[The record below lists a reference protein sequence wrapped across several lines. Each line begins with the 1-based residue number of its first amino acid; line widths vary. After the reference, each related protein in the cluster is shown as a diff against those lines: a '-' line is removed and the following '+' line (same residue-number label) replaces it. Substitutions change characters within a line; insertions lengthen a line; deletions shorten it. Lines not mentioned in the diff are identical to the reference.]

1 MKNMARGVILSANQR
16 SKQDM
21 LTAPELTVI
30 GIIAVL
36 LALIAFTR
44 LRIDIIALIVLLMV
58 ALTRLVSPADA
69 LSGFSSSVVITII
82 GLLVI
87 TRGLEQ
93 AGVMQWVAR
102 QLQTY
107 GRGSEA
113 KLIALVMSAGAAVS
127 LLMNNVAAG
136 AVLLPAVLQV
146 SRDGGAAASKL
157 MMPLAF
163 GVTVGGM
170 ATYFTTA
177 NILMSELLIA
187 QGIAGLGMLDFLP
200 VGGMI
205 VAAGLLYM
213 LSFGRRLLPN
223 RASLTQSFHQ
233 VDLRDTYELAEQMW
247 QVRVAP
253 GSRLANQTVQDSDI
267 NAELGLTVA
276 AVWRGGETI
285 TIPKS
290 NQMIYPADEL
300 LIVGREDRL
309 EQLLAWGNELI
320 DSEKHAVQ
328 GVLPIEPIEIMIAP
342 RSNAIGKTLS
352 QMKLNRDAG
361 LLAMALWRDGQ
372 SFHTDVRK
380 MPLQVGDAILVVGQ
394 SSDIQNLS
402 HNSNFIL
409 PAGEY
414 SAQAVESRKAPY
426 AVGITAIV
434 LALAFLNIVALPIAM
449 LAGAAAMVL
458 TRCLRMEQFYDAVD
472 WRTIFLVAGMLPL
485 SLAMAETG
493 LADRVGALLEVG
505 LMNASP
511 LLLFAV
517 IALLTMMVAQVIGGQ
532 VTPLLVG
539 PIAIKAAL
547 QMGIDPRAMAL
558 AVAMACSLAFITPIS
573 HPVNILVMGPGG
585 YKFSDFSKVGFGMTL
600 VTLLTMML
608 GLALLWGV

>member
-1 MKNMARGVILSANQR
+1 MFCAIRYTCR
-16 SKQDM
+16 M
-21 LTAPELTVI
+21 LTSPELTVI
-30 GIIAVL
+30 GIIAIL
-36 LALIAFTR
+36 LGLIFFTR
-44 LRIDIIALIVLLMV
+44 LRVDVIALLVLLMV
-58 ALTRLVSPADA
+58 ALARLVPADAA

-87 TRGLEQ
+87 TSGLEQ
-93 AGVMQWVAR
+93 TGVMQWAAR

-113 KLIALVMSAGAAVS
+113 KLIALVMTAGAAVS
-127 LLMNNVAAG
+127 LLMNNVAAA

-146 SRDGGAAASKL
+146 SRDGGVAASKL
-157 MMPLAF
+157 MIPLAF

-177 NILMSELLIA
+177 NILMSELLIT
-187 QGIAGLGMLDFLP
+187 QGIAGLGMLDFMP
-200 VGGMI
+200 VGGLI

-213 LSFGRRLLPN
+213 LLFGRRLLPD
-223 RASLTQSFHQ
+223 RASLTHAFNQA
-233 VDLRDTYELAEQMW
+233 DLRDTYDLAERMW
-247 QVRVAP
+247 LVRVLP
-253 GSRLANQTVQDSDI
+253 GSRLAQQTVGESDI

-276 AVWRGGETI
+276 AVWRGRETI

-290 NQMIYPADEL
+290 NQMIYPADKL
-300 LIVGREDRL
+300 LIVGREERL
-309 EQLLAWGNELI
+309 QQLLAWGNELI
-320 DSEKHAVQ
+320 EGGAKAVA
-328 GVLPIEPIEIMIAP
+328 GELPIEPIEITIAP
-342 RSNAIGKTLS
+342 RSDAIGKTLS

-394 SSDIQNLS
+394 SADIENLS
-402 HNSNFIL
+402 QNSNYIL

-414 SAQAVESRKAPY
+414 SAQAIDSTKAPY
-426 AVGITAIV
+426 AVGITATV
-434 LALAFLNIVALPIAM
+434 LTLAFLNLLPTAIAM

-458 TRCLRMEQFYDAVD
+458 TRCLRMQQFYAAVD
-472 WRTIFLVAGMLPL
+472 WRTVFLVAGMLPL
-485 SLAMAETG
+485 SLAISESG
-493 LADRVGALLEVG
+493 LADRVGAFLE
-505 LMNASP
+505 LSMMNASP

-517 IALLTMMVAQVIGGQ
+517 IALLTMLVVQVIGGQ

-573 HPVNILVMGPGG
+573 HPVNILMMGPGG
-585 YKFSDFSKVGFGMTL
+585 YKFSDFSTVGIGMTV
-600 VTLLTMML
+600 VTLLTMLL

>member
-1 MKNMARGVILSANQR
+1 
-16 SKQDM
+16 M
-21 LTAPELTVI
+21 LTTPEITVI
-30 GIIAVL
+30 GIIAIL
-36 LALIAFTR
+36 LGLIFFTR
-44 LRIDIIALIVLLMV
+44 LRIDLIALLVLLMV
-58 ALTRLVSPADA
+58 ALTRLVPPSDA

-87 TRGLEQ
+87 TRALEQ
-93 AGVMQWVAR
+93 TGVMQWAAR

-127 LLMNNVAAG
+127 LIMNNVAAG

-146 SRDGGAAASKL
+146 SRDSGVAASKL
-157 MMPLAF
+157 MIPLAF

-177 NILMSELLIA
+177 NILMSEVLIA
-187 QGIAGLGMLDFLP
+187 QGIAGLGMLDFMP

-213 LSFGRRLLPN
+213 LVFGRRLLPD

-233 VDLRDTYELAEQMW
+233 VDLHDTYDLAEQMW
-247 QVRVAP
+247 QVRVNP
-253 GSRLANQTVQDSDI
+253 GSRLANQTVQESDI

-276 AVWRGGETI
+276 AVWRGRETI

-309 EQLLAWGNELI
+309 AQLLAWGNELI
-320 DSEKHAVQ
+320 ESDKHAVQ

-402 HNSNFIL
+402 NNSNFIL

-414 SAQAVESRKAPY
+414 SAQATESGKAPY
-426 AVGITAIV
+426 AVGITVMV
-434 LALAFLNIVALPIAM
+434 LALAFLQIAPTPIAM

-458 TRCLRMEQFYDAVD
+458 TRCLRMEQFYAAVD

-485 SLAMAETG
+485 SLALTETG
-493 LADRVGALLEVG
+493 LADRIGAFLE
-505 LMNASP
+505 LSLTNASP

-517 IALLTMMVAQVIGGQ
+517 IALLTMLVVQVIGGQ

-547 QMGIDPRAMAL
+547 QMGVDPRAMAV
-558 AVAMACSLAFITPIS
+558 AVAMACSLAFITPMS
-573 HPVNILVMGPGG
+573 HPVNILMMGPGG
-585 YKFSDFSKVGFGMTL
+585 YKFSDFSKVGIGMTI
-600 VTLLTMML
+600 VTLLTMLL
-608 GLALLWGV
+608 GFSLLWGV

>member
-1 MKNMARGVILSANQR
+1 MVMNSNMLSSA
-16 SKQDM
+16 
-21 LTAPELTVI
+21 ELTVI
-30 GIIAVL
+30 GIIVVTL
-36 LALIAFTR
+36 GLIAFTR
-44 LRIDIIALIVLLMV
+44 LRIDIIALLVLLMV
-58 ALTRLVSPADA
+58 ALTRLVPADAA

-93 AGVMQWVAR
+93 TGVMQWVAR
-102 QLQTY
+102 QLQAY

-146 SRDGGAAASKL
+146 SRDGGVAASKL
-157 MMPLAF
+157 MIPLAF
-163 GVTVGGM
+163 GVTLGGM

-187 QGIAGLGMLDFLP
+187 QSIAGLGMLDFMP

-213 LSFGRRLLPN
+213 LLFGRRALPD
-223 RASLTQSFHQ
+223 RTSLTQSFHQ
-233 VDLRDTYELAEQMW
+233 VDLHDTYELAEQMW
-247 QVRVAP
+247 QVRVTP
-253 GSRLANQTVQDSDI
+253 GSRLANQTVQESDI
-267 NAELGLTVA
+267 NADLGLTVA

-320 DSEKHAVQ
+320 ESDKHAVQ

-352 QMKLNRDAG
+352 ELKLNRDAG

-402 HNSNFIL
+402 QNSNFIL

-414 SAQAVESRKAPY
+414 STQTIESRKAPY
-426 AVGITAIV
+426 AILITASA
-434 LALAFLNIVALPIAM
+434 LALAILNIIPLPFAM

-458 TRCLRMEQFYDAVD
+458 TRCLRMEQFYTAVD
-472 WRTIFLVAGMLPL
+472 WRTIFLIAGMLPL
-485 SLAMAETG
+485 SLAMAESG
-493 LADRVGALLEVG
+493 LADRVGAFLELS

-517 IALLTMMVAQVIGGQ
+517 IALLTMLVVQVIGGQ

-547 QMGIDPRAMAL
+547 QMGIDPRAMAV

-573 HPVNILVMGPGG
+573 HPVNILMMGPGG
-585 YKFSDFSKVGFGMTL
+585 YKFSDFSRVGIGMTI
-600 VTLLTMML
+600 VTLLTMLL

>member
-1 MKNMARGVILSANQR
+1 
-16 SKQDM
+16 M
-21 LTAPELTVI
+21 LTYPELTVI
-30 GIIAVL
+30 GIIVVL

-44 LRIDIIALIVLLMV
+44 LRIDIIALLVLLMV
-58 ALTRLVSPADA
+58 ALTRLVPASDA

-93 AGVMQWVAR
+93 TGVMQWVAR
-102 QLQTY
+102 QLSAY

-146 SRDGGAAASKL
+146 SRDGGVAASKL
-157 MMPLAF
+157 MIPLAF
-163 GVTVGGM
+163 GVTLGGM

-187 QGIAGLGMLDFLP
+187 QGIAGLGMLDFMP

-213 LSFGRRLLPN
+213 LLFGRRTLPD

-233 VDLRDTYELAEQMW
+233 IDLHDTYELAEQMW
-247 QVRVAP
+247 QVRVTP
-253 GSRLANQTVQDSDI
+253 GSRLAYQTVQESDI

-276 AVWRGGETI
+276 AIWRERETI

-290 NQMIYPADEL
+290 TQVIYPADEL

-320 DSEKHAVQ
+320 ESDKHAVQ

-414 SAQAVESRKAPY
+414 SAQAIESRKAPY

-434 LALAFLNIVALPIAM
+434 LGLSFLNIVPTPIAM

-458 TRCLRMEQFYDAVD
+458 TRCLRMEQFYAAVD
-472 WRTIFLVAGMLPL
+472 WRTIFLIAGMLPL

-493 LADRVGALLEVG
+493 LADRVGTILELS

-511 LLLFAV
+511 LLLFAA
-517 IALLTMMVAQVIGGQ
+517 IALLTMLVVQVIGGQ

-547 QMGIDPRAMAL
+547 QLGIDPRAMAL
-558 AVAMACSLAFITPIS
+558 AVAMSCSLAFITPIS
-573 HPVNILVMGPGG
+573 HPVNILMMGPGG
-585 YKFSDFSKVGFGMTL
+585 YKFSDFSKVGIGMTI
-600 VTLLTMML
+600 VTLLAMML
-608 GLALLWGV
+608 GLTVIWGV

>member
-1 MKNMARGVILSANQR
+1 
-16 SKQDM
+16 M
-21 LTAPELTVI
+21 LTSPELTVI
-30 GIIAVL
+30 GIIGIT
-36 LALIAFTR
+36 LALIALTR
-44 LRIDIIALIVLLMV
+44 LRIDLIALLVLLMV
-58 ALTRLVSPADA
+58 ALTGLAPAAAA
-69 LSGFSSSVVITII
+69 LSGFSSAVVITII

-87 TRGLEQ
+87 TRALEQ
-93 AGVMQWVAR
+93 TGVMQWVAR
-102 QLQTY
+102 QLQAY
-107 GRGSEA
+107 GSGSEP

-146 SRDGGAAASKL
+146 ARESGVAASKL
-157 MMPLAF
+157 MIPLAF

-187 QGIAGLGMLDFLP
+187 QDIAGLGMFDFLP

-213 LSFGRRLLPN
+213 LLFGRGLLPE
-223 RASLTQSFHQ
+223 RASLTQSFRQ
-233 VDLRDTYELAEQMW
+233 VNLQDTYELAQRMW
-247 QVRVAP
+247 LVRVRP
-253 GSRLANQTVQDSDI
+253 GSRLAHQTVQESDI

-276 AVWRGGETI
+276 AVWRGRETI
-285 TIPKS
+285 PIPKS

-300 LIVGREDRL
+300 LIVGREERL
-309 EQLLAWGNELI
+309 QQLLAWGIELI
-320 DSEKHAVQ
+320 EGGAYAAADE
-328 GVLPIEPIEIMIAP
+328 LPIEPIEIMIAP

-352 QMKLNRDAG
+352 EMKLNRDAG
-361 LLAMALWRDGQ
+361 LLAVALWRDGQ
-372 SFHTDVRK
+372 SFHTDVRNT
-380 MPLQVGDAILVVGQ
+380 PLQVGDAILVVGQ
-394 SSDIQNLS
+394 SSDIHNLS

-414 SAQAVESRKAPY
+414 SALTNESRRAPY
-426 AVGITAIV
+426 AVGITAA
-434 LALAFLNIVALPIAM
+434 ALTLSLLNIAPTPIAM

-458 TRCLRMEQFYDAVD
+458 TRCLTMRQFYAAVD

-485 SLAMAETG
+485 SLAITGSG
-493 LADRVGALLEVG
+493 LADRVGGLLESN

-517 IALLTMMVAQVIGGQ
+517 IALLTMLVVQVIGGQ

-547 QMGIDPRAMAL
+547 QMGIDPRAMAV

-573 HPVNILVMGPGG
+573 HPVNILMMGPGG
-585 YKFSDFSKVGFGMTL
+585 YRFSDFSRVGAGMTV
-600 VTLLTMML
+600 VTLLTMLL
-608 GLALLWGV
+608 GMALVWGV

>member
-1 MKNMARGVILSANQR
+1 
-16 SKQDM
+16 M
-21 LTAPELTVI
+21 LTSSEITVI
-30 GIIAVL
+30 GIIVVT

-44 LRIDIIALIVLLMV
+44 LRIDIIALLVLLMV
-58 ALTRLVSPADA
+58 ALTELVPASAA

-93 AGVMQWVAR
+93 TGVMQWVAR
-102 QLQTY
+102 QLGAY
-107 GRGSEA
+107 GRGSET

-146 SRDGGAAASKL
+146 ARDSNVAASKL
-157 MMPLAF
+157 MIPLAF

-187 QGIAGLGMLDFLP
+187 QSLAGLGMLDFMS

-205 VAAGLLYM
+205 VAAALLYM
-213 LSFGRRLLPN
+213 LLFGRRLLPD

-233 VDLRDTYELAEQMW
+233 DDLRAAYELAERMW
-247 QVRVAP
+247 LVRVLP
-253 GSRLANQTVQDSDI
+253 GSRLAHQTVQESDI

-276 AVWRGGETI
+276 AVWRGRETI
-285 TIPKS
+285 AIPKS
-290 NQMIYPADEL
+290 TQMIYPADEL
-300 LIVGREDRL
+300 LIVGREERL
-309 EQLLAWGNELI
+309 RQLLAWGIEVI
-320 DSEKHAVQ
+320 EGGAQAVA
-328 GVLPIEPIEIMIAP
+328 GELPIEPIEIMIAP
-342 RSNAIGKTLS
+342 RSNAIGRTLS
-352 QMKLNRDAG
+352 EMKLNRDAG
-361 LLAMALWRDGQ
+361 LLAMALWRDGR

-402 HNSNFIL
+402 QNSNFIL

-414 SAQAVESRKAPY
+414 SAQALESGKAPY
-426 AVGITAIV
+426 AIGITAAV
-434 LALAFLNIVALPIAM
+434 LTLAILNILATPIAM
-449 LAGAAAMVL
+449 LAGAAAMAL
-458 TRCLRMEQFYDAVD
+458 TRCLRMEQFYAAVD

-485 SLAMAETG
+485 SLAITESG
-493 LADRVGALLEVG
+493 LADRVGAFLELS
-505 LMNASP
+505 LMDASP

-517 IALLTMMVAQVIGGQ
+517 IALLTMLVVQVIGGQ

-539 PIAIKAAL
+539 PIAINAAL

-573 HPVNILVMGPGG
+573 HPVNILMMGPGG
-585 YKFSDFSKVGFGMTL
+585 YKFSDFSKVGIGMT
-600 VTLLTMML
+600 VVALLTMLL
-608 GLALLWGV
+608 GLALVWGV

>member
-1 MKNMARGVILSANQR
+1 
-16 SKQDM
+16 M
-21 LTAPELTVI
+21 LTSPELTVI
-30 GIIAVL
+30 GIIVVL
-36 LALIAFTR
+36 LVLITFTR
-44 LRIDIIALIVLLMV
+44 LRIDIIALLALLMV
-58 ALTRLVSPADA
+58 ALTQLVPADAA
-69 LSGFSSSVVITII
+69 LSGFSSAVVITII

-93 AGVMQWVAR
+93 TGVMHWVAR
-102 QLQTY
+102 QLQSY

-146 SRDGGAAASKL
+146 SRESGVATSKL
-157 MMPLAF
+157 MIPLAF

-187 QGIAGLGMLDFLP
+187 QGIAGLGMLDFMP

-213 LSFGRRLLPN
+213 LLFGRRLLPG
-223 RASLTQSFHQ
+223 RAALAQSLQQ
-233 VDLRDTYELAEQMW
+233 YDLHDTYQLADRMW
-247 QVRVAP
+247 LVRVLP
-253 GSRLANQTVQDSDI
+253 GSRLARQTVQESDI

-276 AVWRGGETI
+276 AVWRGRETI

-290 NQMIYPADEL
+290 TQMIYPADEL
-300 LIVGREDRL
+300 LIVGREERL
-309 EQLLAWGNELI
+309 QQLLAWGIELI
-320 DSEKHAVQ
+320 Q
-328 GVLPIEPIEIMIAP
+328 GGASAAAAELPIEPIEIMIAP

-352 QMKLNRDAG
+352 EMKLNRDAG
-361 LLAMALWRDGQ
+361 LLAVALWRDGQ
-372 SFHTDVRK
+372 SLHIDVRN

-414 SAQAVESRKAPY
+414 STQAIDSRKAPY

-434 LALAFLNIVALPIAM
+434 LTLAILNIIPLPIAM
-449 LAGAAAMVL
+449 LAGAAAMAISGCL
-458 TRCLRMEQFYDAVD
+458 TMQQFYSAVD
-472 WRTIFLVAGMLPL
+472 WRVIFLVAGMLPL
-485 SLAMAETG
+485 SLAITETG
-493 LADRVGALLEVG
+493 LADRVGTFLELN
-505 LMNASP
+505 LMHASP

-517 IALLTMMVAQVIGGQ
+517 IALLTMVVVQVIGGQ

-573 HPVNILVMGPGG
+573 HPVNILMMGPGG
-585 YKFSDFSKVGFGMTL
+585 YKFSDFSRVGAGMTI
-600 VTLLTMML
+600 VTLLTMLL
-608 GLALLWGV
+608 GLALVWGV

>member
-1 MKNMARGVILSANQR
+1 
-16 SKQDM
+16 M
-21 LTAPELTVI
+21 LTTPELTVI
-30 GIIAVL
+30 GIIVVT

-44 LRIDIIALIVLLMV
+44 LRIDLIALLVLLMV
-58 ALTRLVSPADA
+58 ALAQLVPADAA

-87 TRGLEQ
+87 TSGLEQ
-93 AGVMQWVAR
+93 SGVMQWVAR
-102 QLQTY
+102 QLGAY

-127 LLMNNVAAG
+127 LIMNNVAAG

-146 SRDGGAAASKL
+146 SRESGVAASKL
-157 MMPLAF
+157 MIPLAF

-177 NILMSELLIA
+177 NILMSELLIT
-187 QGIAGLGMLDFLP
+187 QGIAGLGMLDFMP
-200 VGGMI
+200 VGGLI

-213 LSFGRRLLPN
+213 LLFGRRLLPD
-223 RASLTQSFHQ
+223 RAALTQSFHR
-233 VDLRDTYELAEQMW
+233 VDLHDTYELAEQMW
-247 QVRVAP
+247 QVRVTP
-253 GSRLANQTVQDSDI
+253 DSRLANQTVQESDI

-276 AVWRGGETI
+276 AVWRRGETI

-290 NQMIYPADEL
+290 NQMIFPADEL

-320 DSEKHAVQ
+320 EREKHAVK
-328 GVLPIEPIEIMIAP
+328 GVLPIEPIEITIAP

-352 QMKLNRDAG
+352 EMKLNRDAG
-361 LLAMALWRDGQ
+361 LLAMAIWRDGQ

-380 MPLQVGDAILVVGQ
+380 MPLQVGDAILVVGL
-394 SSDIQNLS
+394 STDIQNLAN
-402 HNSNFIL
+402 NSNFIL

-414 SAQAVESRKAPY
+414 SAQTIDSRKAPY
-426 AVGITAIV
+426 AIGITAIV
-434 LALAFLNIVALPIAM
+434 LTLAFLNILPTPIAM
-449 LAGAAAMVL
+449 LAGAAAMAL
-458 TRCLRMEQFYDAVD
+458 TRCLRMEQFYAAVD

-485 SLAMAETG
+485 SLAISETG
-493 LADRVGALLEVG
+493 LADRVGAYLQSS
-505 LMNASP
+505 LMHASP

-517 IALLTMMVAQVIGGQ
+517 IALLTMSVVQVIGGQ

-547 QMGIDPRAMAL
+547 QMGIDPRAMAV

-573 HPVNILVMGPGG
+573 HPVNILMMGPGG
-585 YKFSDFSKVGFGMTL
+585 YKFSDFSKVGIGMTI
-600 VTLLTMML
+600 VTLLTMLL

>member
-1 MKNMARGVILSANQR
+1 
-16 SKQDM
+16 M
-21 LTAPELTVI
+21 LTSSEITVI
-30 GIIAVL
+30 GIMVAT

-44 LRIDIIALIVLLMV
+44 LRIDLIALLVLLMV
-58 ALTRLVSPADA
+58 ALTELVPASAA

-93 AGVMQWVAR
+93 TGVMQWVAR
-102 QLQTY
+102 QLGAY
-107 GRGSEA
+107 GRGSET

-146 SRDGGAAASKL
+146 ARDSNVAASKL
-157 MMPLAF
+157 MIPLAF

-187 QGIAGLGMLDFLP
+187 QSLAGLGMLDFMP

-205 VAAGLLYM
+205 VAAALLYM
-213 LSFGRRLLPN
+213 LLFGRRLLPD

-233 VDLRDTYELAEQMW
+233 DDLHAAYELAERMW
-247 QVRVAP
+247 LVRVLP
-253 GSRLANQTVQDSDI
+253 GSRLAHQTVQESDI

-276 AVWRGGETI
+276 AVWRGRETI
-285 TIPKS
+285 AIPKS
-290 NQMIYPADEL
+290 TQMIYPADEL
-300 LIVGREDRL
+300 LIVGREERL
-309 EQLLAWGNELI
+309 RLLLSWGIEVI
-320 DSEKHAVQ
+320 EGAAQAVA
-328 GVLPIEPIEIMIAP
+328 GELPIEPIEIMIAP

-352 QMKLNRDAG
+352 EMKLNRDAG
-361 LLAMALWRDGQ
+361 LLAMALWRDGR
-372 SFHTDVRK
+372 SLHTDVRK

-402 HNSNFIL
+402 QNSNFIL

-414 SAQAVESRKAPY
+414 SAQALESGKAPY
-426 AVGITAIV
+426 AIGITAAV
-434 LALAFLNIVALPIAM
+434 LALAILNILPTPIAM
-449 LAGAAAMVL
+449 LAGAAAMAL
-458 TRCLRMEQFYDAVD
+458 TRCLRMEQFYAAVD

-485 SLAMAETG
+485 SLAITESG
-493 LADRVGALLEVG
+493 LADRVGAFLELS
-505 LMNASP
+505 LMDASP
-511 LLLFAV
+511 LLLFAI
-517 IALLTMMVAQVIGGQ
+517 IALLTMLVVQVIGGQ

-573 HPVNILVMGPGG
+573 HPVNILMMGPGG
-585 YKFSDFSKVGFGMTL
+585 YKFSDFSKVGIGMT
-600 VTLLTMML
+600 VVALLTMLL
-608 GLALLWGV
+608 GLALIWGG

>member
-1 MKNMARGVILSANQR
+1 
-16 SKQDM
+16 M
-21 LTAPELTVI
+21 LTNPELTVI
-30 GIIAVL
+30 GIIVVL

-44 LRIDIIALIVLLMV
+44 LRIDIIALLVLLMV
-58 ALTRLVSPADA
+58 ALTRLVPADAA

-87 TRGLEQ
+87 TRSLQ
-93 AGVMQWVAR
+93 QTGVMQWIAR
-102 QLQTY
+102 QLQNY

-127 LLMNNVAAG
+127 LIMNNVAAG

-146 SRDGGAAASKL
+146 SRDSGVAASKL
-157 MMPLAF
+157 MIPLAF

-177 NILMSELLIA
+177 NILMSELLIT
-187 QGIAGLGMLDFLP
+187 QGIAGLGMLDFMP

-205 VAAGLLYM
+205 VAAALLYM
-213 LSFGRRLLPN
+213 LLFGRRLLPD

-233 VDLRDTYELAEQMW
+233 VDLHDTYELAEQMW

-253 GSRLANQTVQDSDI
+253 GSRLANQTVQESDI

-276 AVWRGGETI
+276 AVWRGRETI

-320 DSEKHAVQ
+320 ESDKHAVQ

-352 QMKLNRDAG
+352 QMKLNRDTG

-380 MPLQVGDAILVVGQ
+380 MPLQVGDAILVMGQ

-402 HNSNFIL
+402 NNSNFIL

-414 SAQAVESRKAPY
+414 SAQTIESGKAPY
-426 AVGITAIV
+426 AVGITVMV
-434 LALAFLNIVALPIAM
+434 LALAFLQVVPTPIAM

-458 TRCLRMEQFYDAVD
+458 TRCLRMEQFYAAVD
-472 WRTIFLVAGMLPL
+472 WRMIFLVAGMLPL
-485 SLAMAETG
+485 SLALTETG
-493 LADRVGALLEVG
+493 LADRVGAILEMS

-511 LLLFAV
+511 LLLFTV
-517 IALLTMMVAQVIGGQ
+517 VALLTMLVVQVIGGQ

-539 PIAIKAAL
+539 PIAINAAL
-547 QMGIDPRAMAL
+547 QMGIDPRAMAV

-573 HPVNILVMGPGG
+573 HPLNILMMGPGG
-585 YKFSDFSKVGFGMTL
+585 YKFSDFSKVGIGMTI
-600 VTLLTMML
+600 VTLLTMLL
-608 GLALLWGV
+608 GFSLLWGV

>member
-1 MKNMARGVILSANQR
+1 
-16 SKQDM
+16 M
-21 LTAPELTVI
+21 LTIPELTVI
-30 GIIAVL
+30 GIIAVT

-44 LRIDIIALIVLLMV
+44 LRIDLIALLVLLMV
-58 ALTRLVSPADA
+58 ALTGLIPAAAA

-93 AGVMQWVAR
+93 TGVMQWVAR
-102 QLQTY
+102 QLQAY

-146 SRDGGAAASKL
+146 GRDCDVAASKL
-157 MMPLAF
+157 MIPLAF

-187 QGIAGLGMLDFLP
+187 QGITGLGILDFMP

-213 LSFGRRLLPN
+213 LLIGRRLLPDG
-223 RASLTQSFHQ
+223 AALAQSSRQ
-233 VDLRDTYELAEQMW
+233 VDLRATYDMAGRMW

-253 GSRLANQTVQDSDI
+253 DSRLANQTVQESDI

-276 AVWRGGETI
+276 AVWRGNETI
-285 TIPKS
+285 AIPKS

-300 LIVGREDRL
+300 LIVGQEDRL
-309 EQLLAWGNELI
+309 QKLLDWGNELI
-320 DSEKHAVQ
+320 ESEQHAVR
-328 GVLPIEPIEIMIAP
+328 GELPIEPIEIMIAP

-352 QMKLNRDAG
+352 DMKLNRDAG

-372 SFHTDVRK
+372 SFHADVRK
-380 MPLQVGDAILVVGQ
+380 IPLKVGDAILVVGQ
-394 SSDIQNLS
+394 SSDIHNLS
-402 HNSNFIL
+402 RNSNFIL

-414 SAQAVESRKAPY
+414 SAQATDSRKAPY

-434 LALAFLNIVALPIAM
+434 LALAILNVIPLPIAM
-449 LAGAAAMVL
+449 LAGAAAMAISGCL
-458 TRCLRMEQFYDAVD
+458 TMQQFYAAVD

-485 SLAMAETG
+485 SLAITETG
-493 LADRVGALLEVG
+493 LADRVGFFLEMS

-517 IALLTMMVAQVIGGQ
+517 IALLTMLVVQVIGGQ

-547 QMGIDPRAMAL
+547 QMGIDPRAMAV

-573 HPVNILVMGPGG
+573 HPVNILMMGPGG
-585 YKFSDFSKVGFGMTL
+585 YKFSDFFKVGLGMT
-600 VTLLTMML
+600 VVALLTMLL
-608 GLALLWGV
+608 GLALVWGV

>member
-1 MKNMARGVILSANQR
+1 
-16 SKQDM
+16 M
-21 LTAPELTVI
+21 LTIPELTVI
-30 GIIAVL
+30 GIIAVT

-44 LRIDIIALIVLLMV
+44 LRIDLIALLVLLMV
-58 ALTRLVSPADA
+58 ALTRLVRADAA
-69 LSGFSSSVVITII
+69 LSGFSSAVVITII

-93 AGVMQWVAR
+93 TGVMQWAAR
-102 QLQTY
+102 QLQAY

-146 SRDGGAAASKL
+146 SRESGVAASKL
-157 MMPLAF
+157 MIPLAF

-200 VGGMI
+200 VGGLI

-213 LSFGRRLLPN
+213 LLFGRRLLPD
-223 RASLTQSFHQ
+223 RSSLAQSFQQ
-233 VDLRDTYELAEQMW
+233 VDLQDTYEMANRMW
-247 QVRVAP
+247 RARVMP
-253 GSRLANQTVQDSDI
+253 GSRLAHQTVQESDI

-276 AVWRGGETI
+276 AVWRGRETI
-285 TIPKS
+285 AIPKS
-290 NQMIYPADEL
+290 TQVIYPADEL
-300 LIVGREDRL
+300 LIVGREERL
-309 EQLLAWGNELI
+309 KQLLAWGIELI
-320 DSEKHAVQ
+320 EGGAAAAASE
-328 GVLPIEPIEIMIAP
+328 LPIEPIEIMIAP
-342 RSNAIGKTLS
+342 RSNAIGRTLS

-394 SSDIQNLS
+394 SADIHNLS
-402 HNSNFIL
+402 RNSNFIL

-414 SAQAVESRKAPY
+414 SAQAIESRKAPY
-426 AVGITAIV
+426 AIGITVIA
-434 LALAFLNIVALPIAM
+434 LALAILNIVTLPIAM

-458 TRCLRMEQFYDAVD
+458 TRCLRMEQFYTAVD
-472 WRTIFLVAGMLPL
+472 WRTVFLVAGMLPL
-485 SLAMAETG
+485 SLAITESG
-493 LADRVGALLEVG
+493 LADRVGAILELSLV
-505 LMNASP
+505 NASP

-517 IALLTMMVAQVIGGQ
+517 ISLLTMLVVQVIGGQ

-573 HPVNILVMGPGG
+573 HPVNILMMGPGG
-585 YKFSDFSKVGFGMTL
+585 YRFNDFFRVGAGMTVVAL
-600 VTLLTMML
+600 ATMLL
-608 GLALLWGV
+608 GLALVWGV

>member
-1 MKNMARGVILSANQR
+1 MLS
-16 SKQDM
+16 
-21 LTAPELTVI
+21 LPEITVI
-30 GIIAVL
+30 GIILVL
-36 LALIAFTR
+36 LALIGFTR
-44 LRIDIIALIVLLMV
+44 LRIDLIALLVLLMV
-58 ALTRLVSPADA
+58 ALTGLVPPGDA
-69 LSGFSSSVVITII
+69 LSGFSSAVVITII
-82 GLLVI
+82 GLLAV

-93 AGVMQWVAR
+93 TGVMQWVAR
-102 QLQTY
+102 GLQAY

-127 LLMNNVAAG
+127 LLMNNVAAA
-136 AVLLPAVLQV
+136 AVLLPAILQV
-146 SRDGGAAASKL
+146 SRDSGVAASKL
-157 MMPLAF
+157 MIPLAF

-177 NILMSELLIA
+177 NILMSELLIS
-187 QGIAGLGMLDFLP
+187 QGIAGLGMWDFMP

-213 LSFGRRLLPN
+213 LLFGRRALPD
-223 RASLTQSFHQ
+223 RASLTQFFHQ
-233 VDLRDTYELAEQMW
+233 DDLHDTYELADRMW
-247 QVRVAP
+247 LVRVLP
-253 GSRLANQTVQDSDI
+253 GSRLAQQTVQESDI

-276 AVWRGGETI
+276 AVWRGRETI
-285 TIPKS
+285 AIPKS
-290 NQMIYPADEL
+290 TQVIYPADKL
-300 LIVGREDRL
+300 LIVGREERL
-309 EQLLAWGNELI
+309 QQLMAWGIELI
-320 DSEKHAVQ
+320 EGGAQ
-328 GVLPIEPIEIMIAP
+328 AAAGELPIEPIEIMIAP

-402 HNSNFIL
+402 RNSNFIL

-414 SAQAVESRKAPY
+414 SAQATDSRKAPF
-426 AVGITAIV
+426 AVGITV
-434 LALAFLNIVALPIAM
+434 LVLSLSFLNIVPLPIAM
-449 LAGAAAMVL
+449 LAGAAAMAL
-458 TRCLRMEQFYDAVD
+458 TRCLRMEQFYAAVD

-485 SLAMAETG
+485 SLAITETG
-493 LADRVGALLEVG
+493 LADRVSAFLESG

-517 IALLTMMVAQVIGGQ
+517 IALLTMLVVQVIGGQ

-539 PIAIKAAL
+539 PIAINAAL
-547 QMGIDPRAMAL
+547 QLGLDPRAMAV

-573 HPVNILVMGPGG
+573 HPVNILMMGPGG
-585 YKFSDFSKVGFGMTL
+585 YKFSDFPKVGAGMTI
-600 VTLLTMML
+600 VTLLAMLL
-608 GLALLWGV
+608 GLKVIWGV

>member
-1 MKNMARGVILSANQR
+1 
-16 SKQDM
+16 M
-21 LTAPELTVI
+21 LTIPELTVI
-30 GIIAVL
+30 GIIAVT

-44 LRIDIIALIVLLMV
+44 LRIDIIALLVLLMV
-58 ALTRLVSPADA
+58 ALTELVPAAAA

-82 GLLVI
+82 GLLVV

-93 AGVMQWVAR
+93 TGVMQWVAR
-102 QLQTY
+102 QLQAY

-146 SRDGGAAASKL
+146 ARDCGVAASKL
-157 MMPLAF
+157 MIPLAF

-187 QGIAGLGMLDFLP
+187 QGISGLGILDFMP

-213 LSFGRRLLPN
+213 LLIGRRLLPDG
-223 RASLTQSFHQ
+223 ASLAQSSRQ
-233 VDLRDTYELAEQMW
+233 VDLHDTYDLAGRMW
-247 QVRVAP
+247 QVRIAP
-253 GSRLANQTVQDSDI
+253 DSRLANQTVQESDI

-276 AVWRGGETI
+276 AVWRGNETI
-285 TIPKS
+285 AIPKS

-309 EQLLAWGNELI
+309 QQLLDWGNELI
-320 DSEKHAVQ
+320 ESGQHAVR
-328 GVLPIEPIEIMIAP
+328 GELPIEPIEIMIAP

-352 QMKLNRDAG
+352 DMKLNRDSG

-380 MPLQVGDAILVVGQ
+380 IPLQVGDAILVVGQ

-414 SAQAVESRKAPY
+414 SAQAIESRKAPY

-434 LALAFLNIVALPIAM
+434 LALSFLNIVPLPIAM
-449 LAGAAAMVL
+449 LAGAAAMAL
-458 TRCLRMEQFYDAVD
+458 TRCLTMEQFYTAVD

-485 SLAMAETG
+485 SLAITETG
-493 LADRVGALLEVG
+493 LADRVSFFLEMSLV
-505 LMNASP
+505 NASP

-517 IALLTMMVAQVIGGQ
+517 IALLTMLVVQIIGGQ

-547 QMGIDPRAMAL
+547 QMGIDPRAMAV

-573 HPVNILVMGPGG
+573 HPVNILMMGPGG
-585 YKFSDFSKVGFGMTL
+585 YKFSDFFKVGVGMTA
-600 VTLLTMML
+600 VTLLTMLL
-608 GLALLWGV
+608 GLALVWGV

>member
-1 MKNMARGVILSANQR
+1 MLSY
-16 SKQDM
+16 
-21 LTAPELTVI
+21 PELTVI
-30 GIIAVL
+30 GIIVVL

-44 LRIDIIALIVLLMV
+44 LRIDVIALLVLLMV
-58 ALTRLVSPADA
+58 ALTQLVPASDA
-69 LSGFSSSVVITII
+69 LSGFSSSVVITIL

-93 AGVMQWVAR
+93 TGVMHWVAR
-102 QLQTY
+102 RLQAY
-107 GRGSEA
+107 GRGSES

-136 AVLLPAVLQV
+136 AVLLPAVLKV
-146 SRDGGAAASKL
+146 SRDGGVAASKL
-157 MMPLAF
+157 MIPLAF

-187 QGIAGLGMLDFLP
+187 QGIAGLGMLDFMP

-205 VAAGLLYM
+205 VAAGMLYM
-213 LSFGRRLLPN
+213 LLFGRRMLPD

-233 VDLRDTYELAEQMW
+233 IDLHDTYELADRMW
-247 QVRVAP
+247 LVRVMP
-253 GSRLANQTVQDSDI
+253 GSRLAHQTVQESDI

-276 AVWRGGETI
+276 AVWRGRETI

-290 NQMIYPADEL
+290 TQVINPADEL
-300 LIVGREDRL
+300 LIVGHEKRVR
-309 EQLLAWGNELI
+309 QLLDWGVEEVELI
-320 DSEKHAVQ
+320 ERSAHAAVDE
-328 GVLPIEPIEIMIAP
+328 LPIEPIEIMIAP

-352 QMKLNRDAG
+352 KMKLNRDAG

-414 SAQAVESRKAPY
+414 STHAIESRKAPY
-426 AVGITAIV
+426 AVAITAIV
-434 LALAFLNIVALPIAM
+434 LALSFLKIVPLPIAM
-449 LAGAAAMVL
+449 LAGATAMVL
-458 TRCLRMEQFYDAVD
+458 TRCLRMEQFYTAVD

-485 SLAMAETG
+485 SLAITETG
-493 LADRVGALLEVG
+493 LADRVGAFLE
-505 LMNASP
+505 LSLTSTSP
-511 LLLFAV
+511 LMLFAV
-517 IALLTMMVAQVIGGQ
+517 IALLTMLVVQVIGGQ

-573 HPVNILVMGPGG
+573 HPVNILMMGPGG
-585 YKFSDFSKVGFGMTL
+585 YKFSDFSKIGAGMTV
-600 VTLLTMML
+600 VTLLTMLL
-608 GLALLWGV
+608 GLALIWGV

>member
-1 MKNMARGVILSANQR
+1 MRFRPLVVILMVMNTAA
-16 SKQDM
+16 
-21 LTAPELTVI
+21 LTSPELTVI
-30 GIIAVL
+30 GIIVVT

-44 LRIDIIALIVLLMV
+44 LRIDLIALLVLLMV
-58 ALTRLVSPADA
+58 ALARLVPADAA

-93 AGVMQWVAR
+93 TGVMQWVAR
-102 QLQTY
+102 QLQAY
-107 GRGSEA
+107 GRGSEG
-113 KLIALVMSAGAAVS
+113 KLIALVMAAGAAVS
-127 LLMNNVAAG
+127 LIMNNVAAG

-146 SRDGGAAASKL
+146 SRDSGVAASRL
-157 MMPLAF
+157 MIPLAF

-187 QGIAGLGMLDFLP
+187 QGSAGLGMLDFMP
-200 VGGMI
+200 VGGLI

-213 LSFGRRLLPN
+213 LLFGRRLLPV
-223 RASLTQSFHQ
+223 RAPLTRVFHRD
-233 VDLRDTYELAEQMW
+233 DLHDTYELAERMW
-247 QVRVAP
+247 LVRVLP
-253 GSRLANQTVQDSDI
+253 GSRLAHHTVQESDI

-276 AVWRGGETI
+276 AVWRGRETI
-285 TIPKS
+285 PIPKS
-290 NQMIYPADEL
+290 TQVIYPADEL
-300 LIVGREDRL
+300 LIVGREERL
-309 EQLLAWGNELI
+309 QQLLAWGAELI
-320 DSEKHAVQ
+320 EGGAQAVA
-328 GVLPIEPIEIMIAP
+328 GELPIEPIEIMIAP

-394 SSDIQNLS
+394 SSDIQDLS
-402 HNSNFIL
+402 GNSNFIL

-414 SAQAVESRKAPY
+414 SAQTIESRKAPY
-426 AVGITAIV
+426 AIGITAIA
-434 LALAFLNIVALPIAM
+434 LALAILKLVPLPIAM
-449 LAGAAAMVL
+449 LAGAAAMAL
-458 TRCLRMEQFYDAVD
+458 TRCLRMEQFYRAVD
-472 WRTIFLVAGMLPL
+472 WRTVFLVAGMLPL
-485 SLAMAETG
+485 SLAITETG
-493 LADRVGALLEVG
+493 LADRIGAFLELS
-505 LMNASP
+505 LMHASP
-511 LLLFAV
+511 LLLFVV
-517 IALLTMMVAQVIGGQ
+517 IALLTMLVVQVIGGQ

-573 HPVNILVMGPGG
+573 HPVNILMMGPGG
-585 YKFSDFSKVGFGMTL
+585 YKFSDFFKVGLGMTV
-600 VTLLTMML
+600 VTLVALLL
-608 GLALLWGV
+608 GLVVVWGV

>member
-1 MKNMARGVILSANQR
+1 
-16 SKQDM
+16 M
-21 LTAPELTVI
+21 LTSPELTVI
-30 GIIAVL
+30 GIMVAT

-44 LRIDIIALIVLLMV
+44 LRIDIIALLVLLMV
-58 ALTRLVSPADA
+58 ALTELVPPSAA

-93 AGVMQWVAR
+93 TGVMQWVAR
-102 QLQTY
+102 QLGAY
-107 GRGSEA
+107 GRGSET

-146 SRDGGAAASKL
+146 ARDSNVAASKL
-157 MMPLAF
+157 MIPLAF

-187 QGIAGLGMLDFLP
+187 QSLAGLGMLDFMP

-205 VAAGLLYM
+205 VAAALLYM
-213 LSFGRRLLPN
+213 LLFGRRLLPD

-233 VDLRDTYELAEQMW
+233 DDLRAAYELAERMW
-247 QVRVAP
+247 LVRVLP
-253 GSRLANQTVQDSDI
+253 GSRLAHQTVQESDI

-276 AVWRGGETI
+276 AVWRGRETI
-285 TIPKS
+285 AIPKS
-290 NQMIYPADEL
+290 TQMIYPADEL
-300 LIVGREDRL
+300 LIVGREERL
-309 EQLLAWGNELI
+309 RQLLAWGIEVI
-320 DSEKHAVQ
+320 EGGAQAVA
-328 GVLPIEPIEIMIAP
+328 GELPIEPIEIMIAP

-352 QMKLNRDAG
+352 EMKLNRDAG
-361 LLAMALWRDGQ
+361 LLAMALWRDGR

-402 HNSNFIL
+402 QNSNFIL

-414 SAQAVESRKAPY
+414 SAQALESGKAPY
-426 AVGITAIV
+426 AIGITAAV
-434 LALAFLNIVALPIAM
+434 LTLAILNILPTPIAM
-449 LAGAAAMVL
+449 LAGAAAMAL
-458 TRCLRMEQFYDAVD
+458 TRCLRMEQFYAAVD

-485 SLAMAETG
+485 SLAITESG
-493 LADRVGALLEVG
+493 LADRVGAFLELS

-511 LLLFAV
+511 LLLFAI
-517 IALLTMMVAQVIGGQ
+517 IALLTMLVVQVIGGQ

-539 PIAIKAAL
+539 PIAINAAL

-573 HPVNILVMGPGG
+573 HPVNILMMGPGG
-585 YKFSDFSKVGFGMTL
+585 YKFSDFSKVGIGMT
-600 VTLLTMML
+600 VVALLTMLL
-608 GLALLWGV
+608 GLALVWGV

>member
-1 MKNMARGVILSANQR
+1 
-16 SKQDM
+16 M
-21 LTAPELTVI
+21 LTSPEITVI
-30 GIIAVL
+30 GIIAIL
-36 LALIAFTR
+36 LGLIFFTR
-44 LRIDIIALIVLLMV
+44 LRIDIIALLVLLMV
-58 ALTRLVSPADA
+58 TLAQLVPPSDA

-82 GLLVI
+82 GLLVM
-87 TRGLEQ
+87 TRALEQ
-93 AGVMQWVAR
+93 TGVMQWIAR
-102 QLQTY
+102 QLQSY
-107 GRGSEA
+107 GSGSEP
-113 KLIALVMSAGAAVS
+113 KLIALVMLAGAAVS
-127 LLMNNVAAG
+127 LFMNNVAAG

-146 SRDGGAAASKL
+146 SRDSGVSASKL
-157 MMPLAF
+157 MIPLAF

-177 NILMSELLIA
+177 NILMSEVLIA
-187 QGIAGLGMLDFLP
+187 QGIAGLRMLDFVP

-213 LSFGRRLLPN
+213 LLFGRQLLPD

-233 VDLRDTYELAEQMW
+233 INLRDTYELAEQMW
-247 QVRVAP
+247 QVRVTP
-253 GSRLANQTVQDSDI
+253 GSRLANQTVQESDI

-276 AVWRGGETI
+276 AVWRGRETI

-320 DSEKHAVQ
+320 ESDKHVVQ

-342 RSNAIGKTLS
+342 RSTAIGKTLS

-380 MPLQVGDAILVVGQ
+380 MPLKVGDAILVVGQ

-402 HNSNFIL
+402 NNSNFIL

-414 SAQAVESRKAPY
+414 SAQAIESRKAPF
-426 AVGITAIV
+426 AVGITVMV
-434 LALAFLNIVALPIAM
+434 LALAVLQIVHLPIAM

-458 TRCLRMEQFYDAVD
+458 TRCLRMEEFYAAVD

-485 SLAMAETG
+485 SLALTETG
-493 LADRVGALLEVG
+493 LADRVGAFLEMS

-517 IALLTMMVAQVIGGQ
+517 IALLTMLVVQVIGGQ

-539 PIAIKAAL
+539 PIAINAAL
-547 QMGIDPRAMAL
+547 QMGIDPRAMAV

-573 HPVNILVMGPGG
+573 HPVNILMMGPGG
-585 YKFSDFSKVGFGMTL
+585 YKFSDFSKVGIGMTI

-608 GLALLWGV
+608 GFSLLWGV

>member
-1 MKNMARGVILSANQR
+1 MNSN
-16 SKQDM
+16 M
-21 LTAPELTVI
+21 LTTPELTVI
-30 GIIAVL
+30 GIIVVT

-44 LRIDIIALIVLLMV
+44 LRIDIIALLVLLMV
-58 ALTRLVSPADA
+58 ALTRLVPADAA

-93 AGVMQWVAR
+93 TGVMQWVAR
-102 QLQTY
+102 QLQAY

-146 SRDGGAAASKL
+146 SRDGGVAASKL
-157 MMPLAF
+157 MIPLAF

-187 QGIAGLGMLDFLP
+187 QGIAGLGMLDFMP
-200 VGGMI
+200 VGGII

-213 LSFGRRLLPN
+213 LLFGRRTLPD

-233 VDLRDTYELAEQMW
+233 IDLHDTYELAEQMW
-247 QVRVAP
+247 QVRVTP
-253 GSRLANQTVQDSDI
+253 GSRLANQTVQESDI

-320 DSEKHAVQ
+320 ESDKHAVQ

-402 HNSNFIL
+402 RNSNFIL

-414 SAQAVESRKAPY
+414 SAQAIESRKAPY
-426 AVGITAIV
+426 AILITAIV
-434 LALAFLNIVALPIAM
+434 LALAILNIVPLPIAM

-458 TRCLRMEQFYDAVD
+458 TRCLRMEQFYTAVD
-472 WRTIFLVAGMLPL
+472 WRTIFLIAGMLPL

-493 LADRVGALLEVG
+493 LADRVGAILELR

-511 LLLFAV
+511 LLLFAA
-517 IALLTMMVAQVIGGQ
+517 IALLTMLVVQVIGGQ

-573 HPVNILVMGPGG
+573 HPVNILMMGPGG
-585 YKFSDFSKVGFGMTL
+585 YKFSDFSKVGIGMTI
-600 VTLLTMML
+600 VTLLAMML
-608 GLALLWGV
+608 GLSVIWGV

>member
-1 MKNMARGVILSANQR
+1 
-16 SKQDM
+16 M
-21 LTAPELTVI
+21 LTIPELTVI

-44 LRIDIIALIVLLMV
+44 LRIDIIALLVLLMV
-58 ALTRLVSPADA
+58 ALAQLVPPSDA

-87 TRGLEQ
+87 TRALEQ
-93 AGVMQWVAR
+93 TGVMQWIAR
-102 QLQTY
+102 QLQAY

-113 KLIALVMSAGAAVS
+113 KLIALVMAAGAAVS
-127 LLMNNVAAG
+127 LFMNNVAAA

-146 SRDGGAAASKL
+146 SRESGVAASKL
-157 MMPLAF
+157 MIPLAF
-163 GVTVGGM
+163 GVMVGGM

-177 NILMSELLIA
+177 NILMSEVLIA
-187 QGIAGLGMLDFLP
+187 QDIAGLGMLDFVP

-213 LSFGRRLLPN
+213 LLFGRRLLPD

-247 QVRVAP
+247 QVRVTP
-253 GSRLANQTVQDSDI
+253 GSRLANQTVQESDI

-276 AVWRGGETI
+276 AVWRGRETI

-320 DSEKHAVQ
+320 ENDKHAVQ

-402 HNSNFIL
+402 NNSNFIL

-414 SAQAVESRKAPY
+414 SAQSIESGKAPY
-426 AVGITAIV
+426 AVGITVMV
-434 LALAFLNIVALPIAM
+434 LALAILQIVHLPIAM

-458 TRCLRMEQFYDAVD
+458 TRCLRMEEFYAAVD

-485 SLAMAETG
+485 SLALTETG
-493 LADRVGALLEVG
+493 LADRVGAFLEMS

-517 IALLTMMVAQVIGGQ
+517 IALLTMLVVQVIGGQ

-539 PIAIKAAL
+539 PIAINAAL
-547 QMGIDPRAMAL
+547 QMDIDPRAMAL

-573 HPVNILVMGPGG
+573 HPVNILMMGPGG
-585 YKFSDFSKVGFGMTL
+585 YKFSDFSKVGIGMTI
-600 VTLLTMML
+600 VTLLTMLL
-608 GLALLWGV
+608 GFSLLWGV

>member
-1 MKNMARGVILSANQR
+1 
-16 SKQDM
+16 M
-21 LTAPELTVI
+21 LTTPEVTVI
-30 GIIAVL
+30 GIIAVT
-36 LALIAFTR
+36 LALITFTR
-44 LRIDIIALIVLLMV
+44 LRIDLIALLVLLMV
-58 ALTRLVSPADA
+58 ALTELVPAPDA

-93 AGVMQWVAR
+93 TGVMQWVAR

-107 GRGSEA
+107 GRGSES

-127 LLMNNVAAG
+127 LIMNNVAAA

-146 SRDGGAAASKL
+146 ARESGVAASKL
-157 MMPLAF
+157 MIPLAF

-187 QGIAGLGMLDFLP
+187 QGSAGLGMLDFMP
-200 VGGMI
+200 VGSLI

-213 LSFGRRLLPN
+213 LVFGRRLLPD
-223 RASLTQSFHQ
+223 RASLTQAFRQ
-233 VDLRDTYELAEQMW
+233 IDLRDTYDLPGRMRL
-247 QVRVAP
+247 VRVMP
-253 GSRLANQTVQDSDI
+253 GSRLAFHTVQESYI

-276 AVWRGGETI
+276 AVWHGRQMI

-290 NQMIYPADEL
+290 NQEIFPYDKL
-300 LIVGREDRL
+300 LIVGGEERL
-309 EQLLAWGNELI
+309 KELPAQDMEIIRGGALAAMDE
-320 DSEKHAVQ
+320 
-328 GVLPIEPIEIMIAP
+328 LPIEPIEIMIAP

-352 QMKLNRDAG
+352 EMKLNRDAG

-380 MPLQVGDAILVVGQ
+380 MPLRVGDAILVVGH

-402 HNSNFIL
+402 NNSNFIL
-409 PAGEY
+409 PAAAY
-414 SAQAVESRKAPY
+414 SAQDIESRKAPY
-426 AVGITAIV
+426 AIVITVVA
-434 LALAFLNIVALPIAM
+434 LALAILNIMPLPIAM

-458 TRCLRMEQFYDAVD
+458 TRCLRMQQFYAAVD
-472 WRTIFLVAGMLPL
+472 WRTVFLVAGMLPL
-485 SLAMAETG
+485 SLAITETG
-493 LADRVGALLEVG
+493 LADRVGALLELS

-517 IALLTMMVAQVIGGQ
+517 IALLTMLVVQVIGGQ

-539 PIAIKAAL
+539 PIAIKVAL
-547 QMGIDPRAMAL
+547 QLGIDPRAMAL

-573 HPVNILVMGPGG
+573 HPVNILMMGPGS
-585 YKFSDFSKVGFGMTL
+585 YRFSDFSRVGIGMTI
-600 VTLLTMML
+600 VTLLTLLL
-608 GLALLWGV
+608 GLVVVWGV

>member
-1 MKNMARGVILSANQR
+1 
-16 SKQDM
+16 M
-21 LTAPELTVI
+21 LTSSELAVI
-30 GIIAVL
+30 GIIVVT

-44 LRIDIIALIVLLMV
+44 LRIDLIALLVLLMV
-58 ALTRLVSPADA
+58 ALAQLVPAKAA

-87 TRGLEQ
+87 TNGLEQ
-93 AGVMQWVAR
+93 TGVMQWVAR
-102 QLQTY
+102 QLGAY

-146 SRDGGAAASKL
+146 SRESGVAASKL
-157 MMPLAF
+157 MIPLAF

-177 NILMSELLIA
+177 NILMSELLIT
-187 QGIAGLGMLDFLP
+187 QGIAGLGMLDFMP
-200 VGGMI
+200 VGGLI

-213 LSFGRRLLPN
+213 LLLGRRLLPD
-223 RASLTQSFHQ
+223 RTALTQSFNR
-233 VDLRDTYELAEQMW
+233 VDLHDTYDLAEQMW
-247 QVRVAP
+247 QVRVTP
-253 GSRLANQTVQDSDI
+253 DSRLANQTVQESDI

-276 AVWRGGETI
+276 AVWRRGETI

-290 NQMIYPADEL
+290 NQMIFPADEL

-320 DSEKHAVQ
+320 ESDKHAVT
-328 GVLPIEPIEIMIAP
+328 GVLPIEPIEITIAP

-352 QMKLNRDAG
+352 EMKLNRDAG
-361 LLAMALWRDGQ
+361 LLAMALWRDGR

-394 SSDIQNLS
+394 SSDIQNLAN
-402 HNSNFIL
+402 NSNFIL

-414 SAQAVESRKAPY
+414 SAQTIESRKAPY
-426 AVGITAIV
+426 AVAITAIV
-434 LALAFLNIVALPIAM
+434 LALAFFSILPTPIAM

-458 TRCLRMEQFYDAVD
+458 TRCLRMEQFYAAVD

-485 SLAMAETG
+485 SLAITESG
-493 LADRVGALLEVG
+493 LADRVGAVLEAS
-505 LMNASP
+505 LMNTSP

-517 IALLTMMVAQVIGGQ
+517 IALLTMLVVQVIGGQ

-547 QMGIDPRAMAL
+547 QMGIDPRALAL

-573 HPVNILVMGPGG
+573 HPVNILMMGPGG
-585 YKFSDFSKVGFGMTL
+585 YKFSDFSKVGIGMT
-600 VTLLTMML
+600 VVALLTMLL